1 MNDGVWM
8 LFCVFDETCRVA
20 SPYLA
25 WGNVLH
31 HHTACCHDGAV
42 ANADALSDEAPGA
55 DEHVAADAHGS
66 RLLVADVQP
75 SVLAVLPAGGVE
87 VSVEYFG
94 PSSDV
99 HVVADGDAVVAV
111 DAGVADAGTIADG
124 ERGAFGHD
132 DHGVDAGIDA
142 RSTSVADE
150 RAADAHVGF
159 LADVQQCAPVQSDVV
174 LKPHALALKV
184 AFERS
189 LVPQVSQLPERCCH
203 RLVNQIDDGIHRL
216 MVCSAETVTFLLI
229 VGSINYVEFDI
240 IK

>member
-1 MNDGVWM
+1 M
-8 LFCVFDETCRVA
+8 LFCVFDETCRVV

-42 ANADALSDEAPGA
+42 ANAHALSDEAPGA

-94 PSSDV
+94 SSSDV
-99 HVVADGDAVVAV
+99 HMVADGDAVVAV
-111 DAGVADAGTIADG
+111 DAGVADAGTVADG
-124 ERGAFGHD
+124 ERGVLCHD

-142 RSTSVADE
+142 RATSVADE

-159 LADVQQCAPVQSDVV
+159 LADVQQCAPVQSDIV

-189 LVPQVSQLPERCCH
+189 LVPPVS
-203 RLVNQIDDGIHRL
+203 
-216 MVCSAETVTFLLI
+216 
-229 VGSINYVEFDI
+229 
-240 IK
+240 